1 MLGGTDMRNEHMDVR
16 VLIVDDQASFRRAA
30 RSVVELTPGFVV
42 LDEAETGEAAVDA
55 AREQEPDLVLMDVHL
70 PGIDGL
76 EACRRILSGNTQ
88 RPLIFL
94 LSTYD
99 SADFWEEPFECG
111 AVAYVSK
118 AEFGSA
124 RLAAAWAS
132 ANSSRPDSSPSDSSG
147 NRP

>member
-1 MLGGTDMRNEHMDVR
+1 MLGSTDMQNEHRDVR

-76 EACRRILSGNTQ
+76 DASRRILSGSTQ
-88 RPLIFL
+88 RPIIFL

-99 SADFWEEPFECG
+99 ASDFWEELSECG
-111 AVAYVSK
+111 AVAYLSK

-132 ANSSRPDSSPSDSSG
+132 ANSWRPESAGTDSSG
-147 NRP
+147 TRA